1 MPKVLFPH
9 ELGYIDLAEH
19 QINTGE
25 VLPGQQPLRRPPLTG
40 REEEQR
46 TAATDFVGAGYH

>member
-9 ELGYIDLAEH
+9 DLGYIDLAEH

>member
-1 MPKVLFPH
+1 MPKVLFPQ

-25 VLPGQQPLRRPPLTG
+25 VLPGQPLRRPPLTG

-46 TAATDFVGAGYH
+46 TAATDYAGAGYH